1 LRRKRADDRMARQ
14 AIEIRLRSHAVDR
27 PILVGQPLARP
38 ISEGS
43 GRQVGMTRAADDR
56 VCGALAI
63 SGEYLGRCEQQIA
76 ARPVLTKRASAIAPT
91 PKGKGLTGTITITVR
106 DSGMTEVNGTPVRT
120 AHPDTGLAEA
130 IAALLVELYKQVDQ
144 RKRQRPVGQ

>member
-1 LRRKRADDRMARQ
+1 MARQ

-76 ARPVLTKRASAIAPT
+76 ARPVLVV
-91 PKGKGLTGTITITVR
+91 KGDQVRWVPAVDVTVVVG
-106 DSGMTEVNGTPVRT
+106 SN
-120 AHPDTGLAEA
+120 LA
-130 IAALLVELYKQVDQ
+130 
-144 RKRQRPVGQ
+144 GS